1 MGFLKCISCQGQ
13 GKLEEEGTRPGR
25 AIGTKHLDRIELP
38 ITIGGV
44 VAYTR
49 DSIRKTTMEAKEP
62 SMPYYLALV
71 PSYLSFG
78 MHQDEIVA
86 NFQNLADA
94 SPIPLVLYNSPALVQ
109 VKVTGW
115 FLALTAGGVGTIVG
129 VVTKI
134 KLCITEWEFAK
145 GEINGIE
152 FVVAHKRVYLKS
164 SVDCRNPYPPCT
176 DAGKKKNKKE
186 EWGIDQVTLRPKSLS
201 EADQD

>member
-13 GKLEEEGTRPGR
+13 GKLEEEGTR
-25 AIGTKHLDRIELP
+25 
-38 ITIGGV
+38 GV

-94 SPIPLVLYNSPALVQ
+94 SPIPLVLYNSPALV

>member
-13 GKLEEEGTRPGR
+13 GKLEEEGTPAWLACRLSRETHLNDTQGR
-25 AIGTKHLDRIELP
+25 
-38 ITIGGV
+38 V
-44 VAYTR
+44 VR
-49 DSIRKTTMEAKEP
+49 SGP
-62 SMPYYLALV
+62 
-71 PSYLSFG
+71 SFG

-94 SPIPLVLYNSPALVQ
+94 SPIPLVLYNSPALV